1 MKVIGL
7 GRRTQGLAGWG
18 LVTTDSDSSTVTG
31 RENTAGLN
39 MITAGTTTETAISG
53 NMTEAEAMI
62 ATETMAGI
70 EIMTAKAITIANF
83 APSLHTVRWV
93 LAQAFC

>member
-18 LVTTDSDSSTVTG
+18 LITMDSDSLRVTG

-39 MITAGTTTETAISG
+39 MITVGIATETAISG
-53 NMTEAEAMI
+53 NMTEAEAMT

-70 EIMTAKAITIANF
+70 EIMTAKAITIANSPQSF
-83 APSLHTVRWV
+83 QTI
-93 LAQAFC
+93 

>member
-7 GRRTQGLAGWG
+7 GRRTQGLAGWCLITMG
-18 LVTTDSDSSTVTG
+18 SSSMAVTG

-39 MITAGTTTETAISG
+39 MITVGTATETAISG

-70 EIMTAKAITIANF
+70 EIMTAKAITIANSP
-83 APSLHTVRWV
+83 PSF
-93 LAQAFC
+93 QAV

>member
-39 MITAGTTTETAISG
+39 MITAGTTTEAGTSVITIMAAI
-53 NMTEAEAMI
+53 MI
-62 ATETMAGI
+62 ATAVMIVTGNMIGV
-70 EIMTAKAITIANF
+70 EIMTAKATTIANSP
-83 APSLHTVRWV
+83 PSFQTV
-93 LAQAFC
+93 

>member
-31 RENTAGLN
+31 RENTAAI
-39 MITAGTTTETAISG
+39 MIATAV
-53 NMTEAEAMI
+53 MT
-62 ATETMAGI
+62 ATETMVGI
-70 EIMTAKAITIANF
+70 EIMTAKATTIADSPRSF
-83 APSLHTVRWV
+83 QTI
-93 LAQAFC
+93 